1 MVKAVTYLRV
11 SGAGQ
16 VDGDGFPRQREACS
30 TYAARHGIEIVG
42 EYRDEACSGCT
53 DAMSRDAFCEMV
65 ERIAGN
71 GVRLVLVE
79 HASRVARDI
88 VVQESFLTVLRR
100 LGVTVVEACSGLD
113 LTDNDDPSKILIRE
127 MLGVIS
133 GYDRRITVAK
143 LKAAR
148 KRIRASGRR
157 CEGRKPY
164 GYADGESAGLT
175 RLLDLIYGQKLSF
188 RKAAATLTAEGIPS
202 RCGRPWTA
210 YAVAKI
216 AARSA
221 SPITTAA

>member
-1 MVKAVTYLRV
+1 MIKAVTYLRV

-88 VVQESFLTVLRR
+88 VVQESFLAVLRR
-100 LGVTVVEACSGLD
+100 LGVTVIEACSGLD
-113 LTDNDDPSKILIRE
+113 LTDDDDPSKVVIRQ
-127 MLGVIS
+127 LFGVIS

-164 GYADGESAGLT
+164 GGTEAESAGLN
-175 RLLDLIYGQKLSF
+175 RLLQLVHGERVSL
-188 RKAAATLTAEGIPS
+188 RKAAETLTAEGVPT
-202 RCGRPWTA
+202 RGGKPWTP

-216 AARSA
+216 AKRSA
-221 SPITTAA
+221 SPIPQAA